1 MKKRQDSWF
10 DRYADQGIREIAKWL
25 WRLAYAYFPTVR
37 YEEAVGFES
46 HLVHQISRAR
56 AIVVAQTSVLTLRST
71 ESIEMQGSSHDYWR
85 VGQGICDGTQPN
97 SNRHGTGI
105 GITEDAVLKVAGPP

>member
-1 MKKRQDSWF
+1 LTSLPIKESVKV
-10 DRYADQGIREIAKWL
+10 AKWL
-25 WRLAYAYFPTVR
+25 WRLTLAHFPTVR
-37 YEEAVGFES
+37 NEEGRGVES
-46 HLVHQISRAR
+46 HLIHQISRAR

-71 ESIEMQGSSHDYWR
+71 ESFEMQGRSHDYWR

-97 SNRHGTGI
+97 SNRHCTGI